1 MGMLRFTTIARDD
14 LKDIW
19 DFIAR
24 DSITTA
30 SRFLDRLEDKCRL
43 LADNPEIGR
52 EHPELA
58 TSLRSFPA
66 GNYNIFY
73 RPSKNGVDVVRILSA
88 SRDIDA
94 VF

>member
-1 MGMLRFTTIARDD
+1 MSRLRFTAIARED

-19 DFIAR
+19 NFIAK
-24 DSITTA
+24 DSMTAA
-30 SRFLDRLEDKCRL
+30 SRFLDKIEDKGRL

-52 EHPELA
+52 ERSELA
-58 TSLRSFPA
+58 PSLRSFPI

-73 RPSKNGVDVVRILSA
+73 RPSKNGIDIVRVLSA